1 VGAARV
7 LGDEA
12 HLTRV
17 VANLADNAER
27 HAVRRVAFAVSSH
40 GDRVRLSVTDDGPG
54 IPPRDRERVF
64 ERFVRLDS
72 ARAHEGTGAGL
83 GLAIVRGIVQA
94 HDGTVWVEDG
104 APGARFV
111 VELPLVVA
119 DEAGTERSG
128 PPVGATTARRV
139 RAH

>member
-1 VGAARV
+1 M
-7 LGDEA
+7 
-12 HLTRV
+12 HL
-17 VANLADNAER
+17 
-27 HAVRRVAFAVSSH
+27 RRVSDVYK
-40 GDRVRLSVTDDGPG
+40 RQ
-54 IPPRDRERVF
+54 
-64 ERFVRLDS
+64 
-72 ARAHEGTGAGL
+72 
-83 GLAIVRGIVQA
+83 VQA